1 VERDLTTIGEVLL
14 DVALPDLQ
22 FESTIH
28 APISVRAGGVAVNAA
43 VAAARLGARVNVVG
57 RVGCDPAA
65 AAIRRALELERV
77 DACLAADPAEPTG
90 TFVASGRTI
99 VADRGASGLLTA
111 SDVPSPLQARALLVS
126 GHVLLRHETS
136 GAARASIDR
145 STASFVG
152 VVVASARSAAAL
164 GWTRFR
170 ERTDG
175 VTVVLANADEG
186 RALTEL
192 EPHEAA
198 AALATS
204 YSIAFV
210 TDAERGAFVAWDRQL
225 VHRAT
230 AALPSAAVGAGDAFA
245 GAALYALALGATP
258 DAALERAVQMGEAWA
273 RDPSRAARDSG
284 SRMLQ

>member
-1 VERDLTTIGEVLL
+1 VELDLIAVGEVLL
-14 DVALPDLQ
+14 DVTLPELRVG
-22 FESTIH
+22 STIH
-28 APISVRAGGVAVNAA
+28 APIAVRAGGVAVNAA
-43 VAAARLGARVNVVG
+43 VAAARLGADASVVG

-65 AAIRRALELERV
+65 AAIRRALELEGV

-99 VADRGASGLLTA
+99 VADRGASGFLTA
-111 SDVPSPLQARALLVS
+111 SDVPSQLQARALLVS
-126 GHVLLRHETS
+126 GHVLLRHETA
-136 GAARASIDR
+136 GAARAAIDR

-198 AALATS
+198 AALAAS
-204 YSIAFV
+204 YAIAFV

-225 VHRAT
+225 VHRPS

-245 GAALYALALGATP
+245 GAALHALALGAAP
-258 DAALERAVQMGEAWA
+258 DDALERAVQAGELWA
-273 RDPSRAARDSG
+273 RDTSRAARDSG
-284 SRMLQ
+284 GQFR